1 MFARIRQ
8 KIRNVLQDNSRSTFE
23 TFTATDSLSFD
34 IAQENVIQVTS
45 VTVNGTAIL
54 DYSYANQKVDIE
66 SGGCSANDV
75 VIVYYS
81 YHRWSDTEL
90 DGYILSALYT
100 LDCYSYPKSFVA
112 ESGNDEIYPI
122 PTKPEQNLIATIAS
136 ILINPNMSSYRTS
149 SVSISYPNKI
159 SKEEKIEKLIARFKM
174 DKLGIGDIIEEEGE
188 DF

>member
-1 MFARIRQ
+1 MFARIRK

-34 IAQENVIQVTS
+34 IAQENVMGVTS
-45 VTVNGTAIL
+45 VTVNGTSTIG
-54 DYSYANQKVDIE
+54 YSYANQKVDIE
-66 SGGCSANDV
+66 SGGCSANDI

-90 DGYILSALYT
+90 DSYILSALYY

-112 ESGNDEIYPI
+112 ESGNSGIFPI
-122 PTKPEQNLIATIAS
+122 PTKPEQNLIAAIAS

-149 SVSISYPNKI
+149 SVYISYPNKV

-174 DKLGIGDIIEEEGE
+174 DREGIGDVIEEDGE